1 MRVRGVEN
9 LRVGDLSAVPYI
21 NSGNTSAPAMMLGLR
36 CGDLISNS

>member
-1 MRVRGVEN
+1 MLFSKSKEF
-9 LRVGDLSAVPYI
+9 VGILSAVPNI